1 MELRHLRYFVAVAR
15 EQSFTR
21 AAETM
26 HVAQPALSKQIQ
38 QFEDEL
44 GVPLIERGSR
54 PVRLTEPGRLIF
66 EQALQI
72 LERVDDLRETGRRLR
87 LTERN
92 RFRIGF
98 VASTLYGRLPEILRG
113 YRLKRPDVDLTLL
126 ELLTLEQIAA
136 LKEGRIDVGF
146 GRIEIEDPAIAR
158 ILLRNE
164 RMIVAVPVTWDA
176 SHPAGPLKLRDL
188 ADTPL
193 IVYPKGARPNNADRI
208 LALFRDYAVR
218 PPVIHE
224 VRELQTALGL
234 VAAEAGVCVVPASV
248 ERLRRDGVAYRPLNE
263 EKALIPVIMSYR
275 KDDPSPEIEL
285 ILACVRED
293 YAREGLTFGV

>member
-1 MELRHLRYFVAVAR
+1 MELRHLRYFVAVVR

-26 HVAQPALSKQIQ
+26 HVAQPALSKQVQ
-38 QFEDEL
+38 HFEEEL
-44 GVPLIERGSR
+44 GLDLIERGAR
-54 PVRLTEPGRLIF
+54 PLRLTEPGRLIF

-92 RFRIGF
+92 RFRVGF

-146 GRIEIEDPAIAR
+146 GRVEIEDPAIVR
-158 ILLRNE
+158 VLLRNE
-164 RMIVAVPVTWDA
+164 RMIVAVPTTWA
-176 SHPAGPLKLRDL
+176 PAHGRHALKLGDL
-188 ADTPL
+188 AGTPL

-208 LALFRDYAVR
+208 LALFRDLAVR

-234 VAAEAGVCVVPASV
+234 VAAEVGACVVPASV
-248 ERLRRDGVAYRPLNE
+248 ERLRRDGVAYRPLDE

-275 KDDPSPEIEL
+275 RDDPSPEIGL
-285 ILACVRED
+285 ILDCVRED
-293 YAREGLTFGV
+293 YDREGLAFGV

>member
-44 GVPLIERGSR
+44 GVPLIGRGSR

>member
-38 QFEDEL
+38 HFEEEL
-44 GVPLIERGSR
+44 GLALIERGSR
-54 PVRLTEPGRLIF
+54 PLRLTEPGRLIF

-72 LERVDDLRETGRRLR
+72 LERFDDLRETGRRLR
-87 LTERN
+87 LAERN
-92 RFRIGF
+92 RFRVGF

-158 ILLRNE
+158 VLLRNE
-164 RMIVAVPVTWDA
+164 RMIVAVPTAWE
-176 SHPAGPLKLRDL
+176 AGFSPRPLTLRDL
-188 ADTPL
+188 AGRAL
-193 IVYPKGARPNNADRI
+193 IVYPKSARPNNADRI
-208 LALFRDYAVR
+208 LALFRDHGVR

-234 VAAEAGVCVVPASV
+234 VAAEAGICVVPASV
-248 ERLRRDGVAYRPLNE
+248 ERLRRDGVAYRPLDE
-263 EKALIPVIMSYR
+263 DRALIPVIMSYR
-275 KDDPSPEIEL
+275 RDDPSPEIAL
-285 ILACVRED
+285 ILQCVRED
-293 YAREGLTFGV
+293 YDREGIAFGV

>member
-248 ERLRRDGVAYRPLNE
+248 ERLRRDGVAYRPLDE